1 MIQVTER
8 AQRKIRQMIEA
19 QDKPGMCLRVYVEGG
34 GCSGMQY
41 GLTFDHEIKEGDEQ
55 VEYEGFQVLVD
66 PASRPMLEGLEVDY
80 KDSLMDGGFKIFNPK
95 AKTTCG
101 CGQSFSC

>member
-8 AQRKIRQMIEA
+8 AQRKIREMIGA
-19 QDKPGMCLRVYVEGG
+19 PDKPGRFLRVYVEGG

-41 GLTFDHEIKEGDEQ
+41 GLTFDDEIKDDDEH
-55 VEYEGFQVLVD
+55 VDYEGFQVLVD